1 MSKSKKILLNL
12 VLTIL
17 IIFGLCVTA
26 YAYDSVN
33 DITHVGQ
40 QIFMTRN
47 EYLSSNNIYCVEHG
61 QVSALNGMYE
71 VVSNVRIEG
80 TKSTD
85 HTGKTIES
93 KDNARFAY
101 ILSQDNGDDKA
112 SGPVAN
118 GIWNFAST
126 WMENVGKYHAGL
138 YSRFCRK

>member
-33 DITHVGQ
+33 NISYVGQ
-40 QIFMTRN
+40 QIYMTRN

-93 KDNARFAY
+93 KYNARFAY